1 MKMVK
6 YFQAIDCPECG
17 CCMSLDRDAHSI
29 KCTWRDCKSRG
40 IVFHAPTMEFELVPI
55 ERPRRHASEP
65 VYYGAWDAGLERWS
79 IDFNSRTVFYSD
91 ILCVAHANCREI
103 NRYWRENWP
112 KAQVDWQVKI
122 IGDDGLPVDLPKD

>member
-1 MKMVK
+1 
-6 YFQAIDCPECG
+6 
-17 CCMSLDRDAHSI
+17 
-29 KCTWRDCKSRG
+29 
-40 IVFHAPTMEFELVPI
+40 MEFELVPI

-91 ILCVAHANCREI
+91 ILCVAHANCREA

-122 IGDDGLPVDLPKD
+122 IGGDGLPVDLPCED